1 MKNKWNNNLK
11 GYVRIEIIGQDSSS
25 FINTCLQSGIQ
36 IWDIKPLADDR
47 VQVSISVPDVQRAKT
62 ILKQNKLKIRIKEK
76 KGTPFLLKKMWKR
89 NGFILGMAS
98 FIFIL
103 FLLSNMIWNINVIGA
118 NPKTEYELRKA
129 ALEIGV
135 KKGKFIFLL
144 PNVREVQR
152 QLTEKMG
159 NVTWI
164 GVTQHGTSYRFEVV
178 EKEIPKAK
186 PITGPRHLVAT
197 KQAVIHSLFVEKGQ
211 PVVTVNDYVQKGSLL
226 VSGFIGKEKKPEL
239 VSARGEI
246 FGEVWYESKVEIP
259 LNTSFQTYTGKFE
272 NRHYVS
278 LFGLDIPIYGFSD
291 GEFQDKTETLNE
303 SPLYLAKWKMPV
315 SYIKKEIRE
324 TDGVKRSYTK
334 AEAIEVGKKMA
345 KKELLK
351 KLPEDAKIKGEKVW
365 QQKVSNGKVKLTMLY
380 QVIENIAS
388 EQPIPIQQGE

>member
-1 MKNKWNNNLK
+1 
-11 GYVRIEIIGQDSSS
+11 
-25 FINTCLQSGIQ
+25 
-36 IWDIKPLADDR
+36 
-47 VQVSISVPDVQRAKT
+47 
-62 ILKQNKLKIRIKEK
+62 
-76 KGTPFLLKKMWKR
+76 
-89 NGFILGMAS
+89 
-98 FIFIL
+98 
-103 FLLSNMIWNINVIGA
+103 MIWNINVIGA

-164 GVTQHGTSYRFEVV
+164 GVTHHGTSYRFEVV
-178 EKEIPKAK
+178 EKEIPKEK

-211 PVVTVNDYVQKGSLL
+211 PVVTVNDYVQKGTLL
-226 VSGFIGKEKKPEL
+226 VSGYIGKEKKPEL
-239 VSARGEI
+239 VSAKGEI
-246 FGEVWYESKVEIP
+246 FGEVWYETKVEIP

-324 TDGVKRSYTK
+324 TDGIKRSYTK